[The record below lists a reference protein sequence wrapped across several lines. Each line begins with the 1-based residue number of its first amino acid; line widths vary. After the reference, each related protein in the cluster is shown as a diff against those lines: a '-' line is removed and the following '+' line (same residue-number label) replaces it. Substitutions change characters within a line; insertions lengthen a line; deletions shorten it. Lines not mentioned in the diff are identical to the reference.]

1 MVMTVEQAELQ
12 VAQGMAD
19 MYAKLANTPPAQ
31 IPALMETLEK
41 ARREGV
47 SKLVSEAKAEA
58 ERVGKERDAATK
70 GFTTTMLGLFTPLW
84 TNTYKNA
91 LRKIAELDSSVSR
104 FTLYVDVTR
113 ETDDKGVVTKLTI
126 AEPMAS
132 VASKVLRPRGG
143 GTGSGKGQALK
154 VNTPSGAKEYA
165 SARAAQVEILG
176 DDAQR
181 NRAAIVSAIN
191 AKDGFDVVT

>member
-1 MVMTVEQAELQ
+1 MVLTVEQAELQ

-19 MYAKLANTPPAQ
+19 MYAKLANTPAKD

-47 SKLVSEAKAEA
+47 SKLVTEAKAEA
-58 ERVGKERDAATK
+58 ERVGKERDALTK
-70 GFTTTMLGLFTPLW
+70 GFVKTQLDAFTPLW
-84 TNTYKNA
+84 TNTSKNA
-91 LRKIAELDSSVSR
+91 LRKIAETDSSVSR
-104 FTLYVDVTR
+104 FTIYVDVTR
-113 ETDDKGVVTKLTI
+113 ETDDKGVVTKLVL

-143 GTGSGKGQALK
+143 GGSGKGQALS
-154 VNTPSGAKEYA
+154 VNTPSGVKEYA

-176 DDAQR
+176 DEAQR

-191 AKDGFDVVT
+191 AKEGYSVA